1 MFISNDVRGECGKAS
16 RSVVK
21 HQSIVQLIVS
31 ISLLR
36 VIFARASQ
44 TWAGACLISLGGV
57 LRWGG
62 NSFGAGFWPRWGDRG
77 GAVSGW
83 GRFYPYHS
91 MNLSTLLIFPNI
103 LNLKSFGNSYI
114 PCL

>member
-1 MFISNDVRGECGKAS
+1 MFMGNDVRGECGKAS

-57 LRWGG
+57 LRRGG

-77 GAVSGW
+77 GGSFWVGQILSLS
-83 GRFYPYHS
+83 FYEFKYSPDIS
-91 MNLSTLLIFPNI
+91 
-103 LNLKSFGNSYI
+103 
-114 PCL
+114 